1 MTSNDPRGRSKR
13 HPGTLRGDPKSM
25 VAKNMI
31 FDELWGAKGAPK
43 AFQMDHLGAKRLRK
57 TIKKLL
63 EIRCRKNFSFD
74 AKIMPKGTN
83 IGAKYNNKWCKQTA
97 AKHVW
102 KIIKKH
108 VFAKV

>member
-1 MTSNDPRGRSKR
+1 MN
-13 HPGTLRGDPKSM
+13 
-25 VAKNMI
+25 
-31 FDELWGAKGAPK
+31 FGAPK
-43 AFQMDHLGAKRLRK
+43 GRQKDTKFIILGAKRRRK
-57 TIKKLL
+57 THQEIVTNSVSKKLQFWYQ
-63 EIRCRKNFSFD
+63 NH
-74 AKIMPKGTN
+74 AKIAN

>member
-1 MTSNDPRGRSKR
+1 
-13 HPGTLRGDPKSM
+13 
-25 VAKNMI
+25 
-31 FDELWGAKGAPK
+31 
-43 AFQMDHLGAKRLRK
+43 
-57 TIKKLL
+57 LL